1 MIKEAIGKI
10 VQGNNLSTDEMV
22 EVMNEIMTGSATPV
36 QIGSFIT
43 GLRMKSET
51 VEEITGAVAVM
62 RQKATKILV
71 RRDVVDTCGTGGD
84 GLQTI
89 NVSTI
94 AAFVAAGAGARVAK
108 HGNRSVSS
116 RCGSADLLMGLGVNI
131 EAIPEIVERCIEE
144 VGIGFMFAPMFHP
157 AMKYAIDPRREIG
170 IRTIFNLL
178 GPMTNPAGAK
188 FQLLGVYDP
197 SMTEIMANVLKNLG
211 SVRAFV
217 VHGENGLD
225 EISISGRTKI
235 TELRN
240 KKISTYMISPENFGL
255 ERGNLKEIIGGSV
268 DENVTFAL
276 NVLSG
281 KDMGAKRNIVL
292 FNAAFVLLAAGI
304 ADEVTEAIKL
314 SAKSIDSGDAMK
326 KLEGLRK
333 MTR

>member
-1 MIKEAIGKI
+1 MIKEAIDKI
-10 VQGNNLSTDEMV
+10 VKGNNLSTDEMF

-43 GLRMKSET
+43 GLRMKGET

-62 RQKATKILV
+62 REKATKILV
-71 RRDVVDTCGTGGD
+71 QGDVVDTCGTGGD

-94 AAFVAAGAGARVAK
+94 SAFVAAGAGARVAK

-116 RCGSADLLMGLGVNI
+116 RCGSADLLVGLGVNI
-131 EAIPEIVERCIEE
+131 EVIPEVVERCIEE
-144 VGIGFMFAPMFHP
+144 VGIGFMFAPMLHP
-157 AMKYAIDPRREIG
+157 AMKHAIGPRREIG
-170 IRTIFNLL
+170 IRTIFNIL

-188 FQLLGVYDP
+188 FQLLGAYDP
-197 SMTEIMANVLKNLG
+197 SMTETIANVLKNLG
-211 SVRAFV
+211 SVRAFA
-217 VHGENGLD
+217 VHGEDGLD

-255 ERGNLKEIIGGSV
+255 ERGSLKEIIGGSV
-268 DENVTFAL
+268 DENVELAL

-292 FNAAFVLLAAGI
+292 LNAAFVLLAAGI
-304 ADEVTEAIKL
+304 TDEVTEAIRL
-314 SAKSIDSGDAMK
+314 SAQSIDSGEAMR
-326 KLEGLRK
+326 KLEGLRE

>member
-62 RQKATKILV
+62 REKATKILV